1 MIQRHLLPPCL
12 ENDKL
17 TRAERIRE
25 ETTANM
31 WTRHWK
37 LAALLEAL
45 NLKCRGYD
53 KSSMGSEPGQPYEG
67 PVLEFGCEH
76 SAEPY
81 AEGMGPS

>member
-12 ENDKL
+12 ENYKL

-25 ETTANM
+25 ETIANM

-45 NLKCRGYD
+45 NLKCRGYE
-53 KSSMGSEPGQPYEG
+53 SGQPYEG

-76 SAEPY
+76 STEPH